1 MSLSNDDY
9 IASKYDG
16 YIEKRK
22 LEMVTDLI
30 CLIGF
35 NSLDESGYVT
45 YDAIQNDI
53 IAEKMEK
60 MLPALRTVFKTYT
73 IRSISRKHKDKRFC
87 LNILRQ
93 ILKDINYKLETKTYP
108 LIRNDIITSST
119 KYCIVKDE

>member
-1 MSLSNDDY
+1 MSS
-9 IASKYDG
+9 SKYDR
-16 YIEKRK
+16 YIERTK
-22 LEMVTDLI
+22 LEMVNDVI
-30 CLIGF
+30 HFIGF
-35 NSLDESGYVT
+35 KSLDDSGYVT
-45 YDAIQNDI
+45 YNDIQNEN
-53 IAEKMEK
+53 IAEEMEK

-119 KYCIVKDE
+119 KYCIIKNTDT